1 MNDVHAG
8 LLGDD
13 RAARAARAARRR
25 AAVEGVRGPVLGAL
39 VCGVVVGAVAW
50 LVGMHALHAVL
61 TGLGAVGLALVGATF
76 DPRPDERWS
85 REPSPDRHG
94 ARTELAHLSWT
105 MRGRDG
111 RVGER
116 VVQRLRR
123 TATSRLARV
132 GLRLD
137 DPEDDAR
144 AAEML
149 GPRAWSTLH
158 PAAGRMPRF
167 ADVEHTVARLEAL
180 VPAGPPAAARP
191 TADRPA
197 ADRPAAARPAPAEPE
212 AARSTVTDPP
222 SATRP

>member
-1 MNDVHAG
+1 MSDVHAG

-13 RAARAARAARRR
+13 RAGRAARAARRR
-25 AAVEGVRGPVLGAL
+25 AAAEGVRRT
-39 VCGVVVGAVAW
+39 VVGALLACAVAGGIGW
-50 LVGMHALHAVL
+50 LVGMHAVHAVL
-61 TGLGAVGLALVGATF
+61 TGLGVAGLVLVGSTF

-105 MRGRDG
+105 MRARDG

-137 DPEDDAR
+137 DPADAAR
-144 AAEML
+144 AAEVL
-149 GPRAWSTLH
+149 GPRAWRTLH
-158 PAAGRMPRF
+158 PTGGRMPRF
-167 ADVEHTVARLEAL
+167 ADVEHTVARLESL
-180 VPAGPPAAARP
+180 VAP
-191 TADRPA
+191 T
-197 ADRPAAARPAPAEPE
+197 
-212 AARSTVTDPP
+212 PP
-222 SATRP
+222 SP

>member
-25 AAVEGVRGPVLGAL
+25 AAAEGVRRPVLGAL
-39 VCGVVVGAVAW
+39 ACGLVAGAVAW
-50 LVGMHALHAVL
+50 FLGMHTPHAVL
-61 TGLGAVGLALVGATF
+61 TGLGVVGLVLVGVTF

-116 VVQRLRR
+116 VVQRLLR

-137 DPEDDAR
+137 DPEDAAR
-144 AAEML
+144 AAQLL

-158 PAAGRMPRF
+158 PSGGRMPRF
-167 ADVEHTVARLEAL
+167 ADVEHTVSRLEAL
-180 VPAGPPAAARP
+180 VPAVPPDPAARTDTSWT
-191 TADRPA
+191 TA
-197 ADRPAAARPAPAEPE
+197 
-212 AARSTVTDPP
+212 DPP